1 MYKLETIKVCE
12 PSNDESPLHQ
22 KNRKSLSRP
31 NNKARDLSDKTHLLL
46 NENYMD
52 LIDLIK
58 KKADKKPELGL
69 ILKDK
74 GYKKYAMQRQSRT
87 S

>member
-1 MYKLETIKVCE
+1 L
-12 PSNDESPLHQ
+12 NDESNLHQ
-22 KNRKSLSRP
+22 NNRRSLSKP
-31 NNKARDLSDKTHLLL
+31 DTKTRDPSDKTHLLL

-58 KKADKKPELGL
+58 KKAENKPELGL

>member
-12 PSNDESPLHQ
+12 LSNDELSPSK
-22 KNRKSLSRP
+22 KNRTSFGKP
-31 NNKARDLSDKTHLLL
+31 TNKTKDLSDKTHLLL
-46 NENYMD
+46 NENYMG

-58 KKADKKPELGL
+58 KKADNKPELGL